1 MGVPGNV
8 AGIDL
13 ALCEFGTMPFGT
25 VAKRAIEIAE
35 QGTPVTPGLS
45 AKFAALK
52 NIDPASRR
60 AYFPDGVPAAGGTWK
75 QPDLA
80 RLMRRLCEDGPSSFY
95 TSDVAATICKQL
107 QAGGGTLTAEDFH
120 DFRATLE
127 EPLHVRYRGYDL
139 YTPPLPSGGLTCLS
153 TLKTLEQFDLSEYK
167 PVSAAFY
174 NLFFDAANLAWAERD
189 RYFGDPEF
197 VKVPIEDLLSEKRA
211 MENASTIRKGD
222 VKTKPGAPNSA
233 THTVNVVVADADQN
247 VVSWTAT
254 HGGDFGSHVAIEGLG
269 LMLGHGM
276 SRFSLDPESPNYPAP
291 RKRPQHNMSPMIVLR
306 DGRPYAGLGLPGGT
320 RIVSVTTQLAANLID
335 FKLTP
340 QQMVS
345 APRVHT
351 EGYAVAQVN
360 RDVPEKVIDE
370 LRKLGRQ
377 VQYLDPLAG
386 DSNAIVI
393 DASTGQMQA
402 AAGKRS
408 DGAMVF

>member
-1 MGVPGNV
+1 MRDVANRPTSGAGAIACFRREAALAAREILQQGGNALDAAVAALLVEFVIAPSYAGLGGYGGSFVYLPGQNEKSPRGRFDRAGAAKLDLAALNKSSANHGPLAVGVPGNV

-13 ALCEFGTMPFGT
+13 ALREFGTMPFGT

-52 NIDPASRR
+52 NIDPVSRR
-60 AYFPDGVPAAGGTWK
+60 AYFPDGVPAVGGTWK

-120 DFRATLE
+120 DFRVKLE

-153 TLKTLEQFDLSEYK
+153 TLKTLEQFDLAEYK
-167 PVSAAFY
+167 PVSAGYY

-222 VKTKPGAPNSA
+222 VKTKPVRRIAQ
-233 THTVNVVVADADQN
+233 HT
-247 VVSWTAT
+247 
-254 HGGDFGSHVAIEGLG
+254 
-269 LMLGHGM
+269 
-276 SRFSLDPESPNYPAP
+276 R
-291 RKRPQHNMSPMIVLR
+291 
-306 DGRPYAGLGLPGGT
+306 
-320 RIVSVTTQLAANLID
+320 
-335 FKLTP
+335 
-340 QQMVS
+340 
-345 APRVHT
+345 
-351 EGYAVAQVN
+351 
-360 RDVPEKVIDE
+360 
-370 LRKLGRQ
+370 
-377 VQYLDPLAG
+377 
-386 DSNAIVI
+386 
-393 DASTGQMQA
+393 
-402 AAGKRS
+402 
-408 DGAMVF
+408 